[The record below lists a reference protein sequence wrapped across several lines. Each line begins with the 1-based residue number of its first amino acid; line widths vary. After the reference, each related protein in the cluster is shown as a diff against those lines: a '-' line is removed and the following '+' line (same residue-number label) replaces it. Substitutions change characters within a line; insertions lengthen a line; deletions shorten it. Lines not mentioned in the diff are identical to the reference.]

1 GKLRQYKEQLHLDLQ
16 NISEEKLQLRQRLE
30 TSRRAQLASIQL
42 AQLSSE
48 ITRLRKE
55 NHSIELQA
63 EKLPQ
68 EREKLLLQVESSQ
81 RKLEGLQLK
90 KENQLL
96 VASNEELR
104 RKLENGK
111 PCFVCGSLE
120 HPYAIELPE
129 MEDSLETEIKSASEE
144 WRHFSHQLSTVSATL
159 ETLRKRLKEISN

>member
-1 GKLRQYKEQLHLDLQ
+1 NNLRSRLEAGLREVKLQWQLDPEERLRQLEEMHQQCEWKLRQYKEQLHLDLE

-30 TSRRAQLASIQL
+30 ISRRAQFASIQL

-111 PCFVCGSLE
+111 
-120 HPYAIELPE
+120 
-129 MEDSLETEIKSASEE
+129 
-144 WRHFSHQLSTVSATL
+144 
-159 ETLRKRLKEISN
+159 